1 MKLSRYFCF
10 VRNKNYGLCRCWL
23 KAPADLRLHRLFCLF
38 RRVCDGGG
46 DLGDGEA
53 VGRDCAAGGLFV
65 YGLALGE
72 ELGDALVELLS
83 VGVG

>member
-1 MKLSRYFCF
+1 MSHNDTNGKGNFFGNFGY
-10 VRNKNYGLCRCWL
+10 
-23 KAPADLRLHRLFCLF
+23 
-38 RRVCDGGG
+38 
-46 DLGDGEA
+46 GEA

>member
-1 MKLSRYFCF
+1 MRLGIIS
-10 VRNKNYGLCRCWL
+10 L
-23 KAPADLRLHRLFCLF
+23 LRSV
-38 RRVCDGGG
+38 VCDGGG

>member
-1 MKLSRYFCF
+1 MSHNDTNGKGNFF
-10 VRNKNYGLCRCWL
+10 
-23 KAPADLRLHRLFCLF
+23 
-38 RRVCDGGG
+38 G